1 MVIGALQKGDE
12 IPGVLLRVLALQTR
26 ERSSMYDWLP
36 KDSSGSFPSFS

>member
-1 MVIGALQKGDE
+1 MLIGALQKGDE

-36 KDSSGSFPSFS
+36 KDSLGSFPSFS